1 MKGKSVKAI
10 RLAGSCSCGLTGG
23 FFAIGLCLSA
33 STAFA
38 AGKFPNH
45 NLMTRFIGADTNE
58 TYSGVVNDGTVYKLG
73 TGAVTLSQPALTS
86 GSDVKVT
93 AGTLTLDYTGS
104 QETPVLPESLSSRIR
119 LWLDAGVNVA
129 ISTSGNDTLVD
140 TWFDRR
146 EAAGVTTGT
155 ATYPYAQSGIQR
167 IDADSD
173 GNERRPNYV
182 SSVAALGNRPC
193 LDFGKSRTS
202 ADVRYLRFQNATT
215 AADWVYAREIF
226 IVFARRSDSSSEG
239 GVTLLG
245 GYFHTGSA
253 AISQAGWAPN
263 ADYIFFSNENTRAD
277 KGQLRMDGESVW
289 GGKYPMRDYGWHVMS
304 MRLPLHDDNV
314 KVNQIG
320 LDRNLPAG
328 SGGARIAEMILF
340 ESRLSDG
347 DRLRV
352 EDYLRRKWFGV
363 TAGNIGTFAVSS
375 TGRVEVATAGANLT
389 MRVAGSGKV
398 AVSGGTGAGAL
409 VGNGFTGAVELESGA
424 VRQEDVP
431 FSLSAGQ
438 QLAVNSSGFV
448 TPSDVTAG
456 VAVKSGSAEL
466 KVSSLGAGVSKL
478 QVADGCLRLVS
489 PAEPDEAAPQPAEFP
504 NAGFEDFMSYCTSA
518 TTYFKNFAGSGGQ
531 CATNS
536 NWVFDRSAYASGG
549 ALAIVLFKNAYHA
562 PTWNVQ
568 IEDGLGLGYEGGA
581 MAYLYQ
587 GSIAGFFTL
596 PSAGRYRLSCRVSS
610 RNNDGLLKC
619 VPVLVDGVEVGK
631 TSSFDTYAFKRWEIS
646 LPHLEAGKHE
656 VRFAD
661 YDGAKILVFDD
672 LKVVPESIETDE
684 VAVAVAN
691 ASFEEPISNF
701 NGSKDPWYRPE
712 AASLADWTA
721 TSVEPAI
728 EFYKQAV
735 TRSWYQAMTN
745 SSCVGRGQ
753 SVYHEEFPD
762 GFIAMQLYGNGSL
775 TQDVAFPSAGRY
787 RLRFSLAKRCGLSPQ
802 TVEVRVGGKL
812 VKAVTVRNDA
822 FCEYEAVFD
831 IGEAGA
837 KTLSF
842 AGTVTNAKEYL
853 VGSAYL
859 DKIELYRI
867 AESVSPNLVSNGGFE
882 NGTTGWTLENSAK
895 TTSAVSAWVD
905 GMSEPALQ
913 GTESIA
919 LHAGLGNNVVNAI
932 EQSVTFSEPGRYL
945 LSFRIRSR
953 IKYPERNA
961 TAAHFSVA
969 IGDETLQSGILLGSD
984 DSERVVELPF
994 AVAVVGA
1001 KTLRFATSSNT
1012 AGHETVLIDDVSI
1025 VKAPATA
1032 MVAEDVFGRD
1042 LEIEIASGAKLALDY
1057 DGTAHVKSVRLAG
1070 RKVSGLISAAQYPA
1084 YLSGRGMLYVQPR
1097 GTCVTFR

>member
-1 MKGKSVKAI
+1 MKNSLKVVPLTISVC
-10 RLAGSCSCGLTGG
+10 LATV
-23 FFAIGLCLSA
+23 A
-33 STAFA
+33 AFA
-38 AGKFPNH
+38 ADKFPNH
-45 NLMTRFIGADTNE
+45 NLMTRYIGANTNE
-58 TYSGVVNDGTVYKLG
+58 TYSAVVNDGTVYKLG
-73 TGAVTLSQPALTS
+73 TGSVTLSQPALTS

-93 AGTLTLDYTGS
+93 AGTLALDYTGS
-104 QETPVLPESLSSRIR
+104 QETPALPESLSSRIR

-129 ISTSGNDTLVD
+129 TSTSGDDTLVD

-146 EAAGVTTGT
+146 EAAGVTAGT

-226 IVFARRSDSSSEG
+226 IVFARRSDASSEG

-245 GYFHTGSA
+245 GYFHTGSS

-289 GGKYPMRDYGWHVMS
+289 GGKCPLRDYGWHVLS
-304 MRLPLHDDNV
+304 MRLPLKEDEV

-320 LDRNLPAG
+320 LDRNLPGG

-340 ESRLSDG
+340 ESRLSDS

-363 TAGNIGTFAVSS
+363 TAGDIGTFAVSS

-398 AVSGGTGAGAL
+398 AVSGGTGAGSL
-409 VGNGFTGAVELESGA
+409 IGNGFTGAVELDSGT
-424 VRQEDVP
+424 VRQEEIP
-431 FSLSAGQ
+431 FSISAGQ
-438 QLAVNSSGFV
+438 QLATDSSGFV
-448 TPSDVTAG
+448 TPSAAPAG
-456 VAVKSGSAEL
+456 VAVKSGAAEL
-466 KVSSLGAGVSKL
+466 KVSSLGTGVSKL
-478 QVADGCLRLVS
+478 QVADGCLRLV
-489 PAEPDEAAPQPAEFP
+489 PQAEPNEAAPQPADFP
-504 NAGFEDFMSYCTSA
+504 NAGFEDFMSFCTSPSV
-518 TTYFKNFAGSGGQ
+518 YIKNFVNGKSSSNM
-531 CATNS
+531 CVTNN
-536 NWVFDRSAYASGG
+536 NWVFDRSSYASGENI
-549 ALAIVLFKNAYHA
+549 AIVLFKNAYHA

-581 MAYLYQ
+581 MAYLYW

-610 RNNDGLLKC
+610 RNSDGLLKH
-619 VPVLVDGVEVGK
+619 VPILVDGVEVGK

-646 LPHLEAGKHE
+646 LPYLEAGQHE

-661 YDGAKILVFDD
+661 YDGTKIIVFDD
-672 LKVVPESIETDE
+672 LKVVPESLASGETVVSVE
-684 VAVAVAN
+684 N
-691 ASFEEPISNF
+691 ASFEDPISNF
-701 NGSKDPWYRPE
+701 NGSKETWYRPE
-712 AASLADWTA
+712 VASLTGWTA
-721 TSVEPAI
+721 TSLEPAI

-735 TRSWYQAMTN
+735 TRSWYHAMTN
-745 SSCVGRGQ
+745 VSCVGRGQ

-787 RLRFSLAKRCGLSPQ
+787 RLAFSLARRCGLSPQ
-802 TVEVRVGGKL
+802 TVEVRVGGTL

-822 FCEYEAVFD
+822 FCEYESVFD
-831 IGEAGA
+831 LAEGGT

-842 AGTVTNAKEYL
+842 AGTVANAKEFL
-853 VGSAYL
+853 VGAAYL

-867 AESVSPNLVSNGGFE
+867 AESVPANLVSNGDFE

-905 GMSEPALQ
+905 GRTEPALQ

-919 LHAGLGNNVVNAI
+919 LHTGLGSNIENAI
-932 EQSVTFSEPGRYL
+932 KQNVTFSEPGRYL

-953 IKYPERNA
+953 IKYPERSA
-961 TAAHFSVA
+961 TVARFSVA
-969 IGDETLQSGILLGSD
+969 IGDETLRSGILQGSD

-994 AVAVVGA
+994 VVTAAGA

-1025 VKAPATA
+1025 VASPATSTI
-1032 MVAEDVFGRD
+1032 AEDVFGTD
-1042 LEIEIASGAKLALDY
+1042 LAIEVASGAKLALDY
-1057 DGTAHVKSVRLAG
+1057 DGTARVASVRLAG
-1070 RKVSGLISAAQYPA
+1070 RKVSGLLSAAAYPA

-1097 GTCVTFR
+1097 GTCMTFR